1 MIQDGTIGVWFN
13 PYFRALQA
21 QNPDI
26 SAGLTK
32 QASLKPENRA
42 N

>member
-1 MIQDGTIGVWFN
+1 MIHGGAIGVLFN
-13 PYFRALQA
+13 PCFRALQA